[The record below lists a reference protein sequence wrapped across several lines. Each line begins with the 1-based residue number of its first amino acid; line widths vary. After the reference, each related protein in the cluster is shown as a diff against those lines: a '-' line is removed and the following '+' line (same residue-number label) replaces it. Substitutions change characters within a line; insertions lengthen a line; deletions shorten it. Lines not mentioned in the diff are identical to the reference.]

1 MANPGEA
8 GGAQA
13 AGERRFQMKSLP
25 IIDSKIT
32 PAVWNA
38 HLGRVNLTFAV
49 EGLTDVP
56 ANAEMRRVLLYLSLG
71 NEGAQKAYHMSPE
84 QRPPNETYAAYVAA
98 LSQIFVPRQESD
110 MAKLDYRRCKQG
122 KTEAI
127 QTFHARKVRL
137 FMDAFR
143 VEPANMAARMEQF
156 TDDYIESIV
165 RREVK
170 LELLQNKPYATPE
183 AVLTR
188 AMSSCATHRAL
199 VPEGAPASAFDGLHS
214 TNHYGATTTAAVKAG
229 AAAGGV
235 EPMEIGMFDAEEED
249 DMEATLASLTY
260 EETPAEKDVWEDP
273 TTQTVLM
280 VINNKETRACFSC
293 QKIGHLKRDCW
304 RRPKNQSIA
313 ARNRVRQQSGN
324 KGMGARGEE
333 PRLVPSRE
341 DRDNP
346 PAPIRR
352 LLTWCPTQGGEGK
365 TAPPARATRGT
376 AT

>member
-1 MANPGEA
+1 
-8 GGAQA
+8 
-13 AGERRFQMKSLP
+13 
-25 IIDSKIT
+25 
-32 PAVWNA
+32 
-38 HLGRVNLTFAV
+38 
-49 EGLTDVP
+49 
-56 ANAEMRRVLLYLSLG
+56 
-71 NEGAQKAYHMSPE
+71 MSPE

-229 AAAGGV
+229 GAAGGV

-324 KGMGARGEE
+324 KGMGAARRGTKAG
-333 PRLVPSRE
+333 PFQGRQGQPSS
-341 DRDNP
+341 
-346 PAPIRR
+346 
-352 LLTWCPTQGGEGK
+352 TYQK
-365 TAPPARATRGT
+365 TADLVSNAGWRGQNGSTSSGDTRNSYLNALYDIQANGLSYEGEQASTQENQTPAAAVRTSTVTSGANNFG
-376 AT
+376 ANF